1 MSGPSHGQPNGVQLS
16 VGAIRGSSD
25 AGGLN
30 IVSFIPSGVK
40 IVLLRELDPA
50 ARR

>member
-1 MSGPSHGQPNGVQLS
+1 MSGPWHGQPNGVHGS

-30 IVSFIPSGVK
+30 IVSRMPSGSNT
-40 IVLLRELDPA
+40 RW
-50 ARR
+50 RTN